1 MEPNTEDWVTEL
13 TLYLQNK
20 IFVGAESVVE
30 AFRSKKLLTEE
41 EIREWDKGAAEE
53 TFLTVVLMKRMIEHF
68 ALRKSMDLDV
78 DVLIQPKIKEPS
90 AVDADGVYLVSHE
103 ETSQLVKEMEQSLKI
118 REDCCYII
126 GVSNDMDSVIPVLN
140 HITKGDIENI
150 FELGI
155 FPSRLTDTAVSTT
168 GVEEKKTLFTNAEHD
183 GSLRWDH
190 VDFALEPWLYRIKS
204 GDAET
209 SETTGLLSYALKVS
223 AKQEPRQAI
232 NWNTFPILLI
242 R

>member
-1 MEPNTEDWVTEL
+1 MEPNTDDWVTEL

-30 AFRSKKLLTEE
+30 AFRSNKLLTEE
-41 EIREWDKGAAEE
+41 EILEWNKGAAEE
-53 TFLTVVLMKRMIEHF
+53 TFLSVVLMKRMIEHF

-90 AVDADGVYLVSHE
+90 AVDADGVYLVTHE
-103 ETSQLVKEMEQSLKI
+103 ETSQLVKKMEQSSKI
-118 REDCCYII
+118 GEDCCYII

-155 FPSRLTDTAVSTT
+155 FPSRFDSQI
-168 GVEEKKTLFTNAEHD
+168 EKEKTLFTNAEHD

-209 SETTGLLSYALKVS
+209 SETTGLVSYALKVS

-232 NWNTFPILLI
+232 NWNKFPILLI